1 MLLPFVS
8 SCSPGQNGPLTTQL
22 VRPPKQQSR
31 VQSFSGTVSAGL
43 RASTG
48 FRKQAR
54 SRACVIGGDKR
65 WRESESRVEAHRR
78 RKKPD
83 LLSPPKKSTADVCSQ
98 ILPLPPI
105 METHAKI
112 CSASEFSSLCTH
124 LQTRRLTQF
133 TYLCVLMQLHSR
145 A

>member
-83 LLSPPKKSTADVCSQ
+83 LLSPPKNQ
-98 ILPLPPI
+98 LQ
-105 METHAKI
+105 M
-112 CSASEFSSLCTH
+112 SARRFSLCPQ
-124 LQTRRLTQF
+124 LWRLTQRSAQPPSF
-133 TYLCVLMQLHSR
+133 LPCAHIYKH
-145 A
+145 AD